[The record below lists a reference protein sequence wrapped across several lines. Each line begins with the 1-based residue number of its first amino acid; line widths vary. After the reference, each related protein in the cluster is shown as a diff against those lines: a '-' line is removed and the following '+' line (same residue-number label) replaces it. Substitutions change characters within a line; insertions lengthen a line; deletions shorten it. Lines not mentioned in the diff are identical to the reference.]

1 VVFIGVP
8 DCEPIVRGAGLNFVS
23 YCEEE
28 FPVGSVDKAFRPV
41 ANLQGLEVSRFSVSR
56 FSVAIFE
63 AATQHL
69 PQTLME
75 TGVEALVL
83 DTIHTFIELVP
94 MKVGIPYAQIW
105 NILNVDFTGA
115 TPVCFYSWPH
125 ETTPEA
131 LARNIEGLKAVDEVF
146 GAMVPSAVSYAEK
159 VGLKIDW
166 SVPGATDSK
175 LAIISQTPRE
185 FDFPGIPWPAQFQYA
200 GPFYDDEGREPIPF
214 PWEMLT
220 DKPLIYVSLGTL
232 VNGLTFVYKAILQA
246 VAMRP
251 DVQVVLSIGQNID
264 SNDLRP
270 FPLNTIIVTSAP
282 QIELLKRAA
291 LCITHAGLNTAL
303 ESLGQGVPMVAIP
316 IAYDQPGVAARIA
329 HHGVGEFV
337 DVENVTTERLS
348 ELISKVLGNSAY
360 RDKARYFQ
368 KVIAETN
375 GLEKAADVL
384 EEAFQKHRVE
394 NLPLES
400 TSLPL
405 A

>member
-1 VVFIGVP
+1 
-8 DCEPIVRGAGLNFVS
+8 
-23 YCEEE
+23 
-28 FPVGSVDKAFRPV
+28 
-41 ANLQGLEVSRFSVSR
+41 
-56 FSVAIFE
+56 
-63 AATQHL
+63 
-69 PQTLME
+69 
-75 TGVEALVL
+75 LVL

-131 LARNIEGLKAVDEVF
+131 LARNIEGLKAAGEVF

-159 VGLKIDW
+159 VGLKMDW

-200 GPFYDDEGREPIPF
+200 GPFYDDEGREPILF

-251 DVQVVLSIGQNID
+251 DVQVVLSIGKNIN

-270 FPLNTIIVTSAP
+270 FPPNTIIVTSAP

-348 ELISKVLGNSAY
+348 ELISKVLGNPAY

-394 NLPLES
+394 NLPLEL
-400 TSLPL
+400 TSLSL